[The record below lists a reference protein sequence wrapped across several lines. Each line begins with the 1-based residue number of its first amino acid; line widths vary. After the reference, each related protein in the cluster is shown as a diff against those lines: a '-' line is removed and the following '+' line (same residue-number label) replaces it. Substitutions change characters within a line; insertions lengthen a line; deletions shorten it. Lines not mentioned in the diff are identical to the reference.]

1 MTWKQ
6 IIAQK
11 RKKYQDSA
19 AKLKRMKRIWKS
31 KPKIEQTQLL
41 HKTEYGFCFI
51 LLILPLVQEAILL
64 KQIKREQERQAELE
78 EKLQKTEEVIENRE
92 KYVDKLKNEIE
103 KMQELNEKKG
113 DISTRMSKPI
123 VKKTKV
129 TTEDLQKLENKHK
142 DLLAELK
149 TVRELNKKGEDK
161 ITKFIAES
169 KLKEIIKRKE
179 IVTHINLH
187 FV

>member
-1 MTWKQ
+1 M
-6 IIAQK
+6 
-11 RKKYQDSA
+11 
-19 AKLKRMKRIWKS
+19 
-31 KPKIEQTQLL
+31 
-41 HKTEYGFCFI
+41 
-51 LLILPLVQEAILL
+51 
-64 KQIKREQERQAELE
+64 
-78 EKLQKTEEVIENRE
+78 
-92 KYVDKLKNEIE
+92 DKLKNEIE